1 MPGPRS
7 TIDDGP
13 IEFNW
18 TIVEGD
24 DVSRVMRLS
33 FIEDGVTTYP
43 DLSAW
48 VISGQVR
55 STESSGTV
63 LGTVYGD
70 AAADQVSNPGVFT
83 VSLIRSATANFPA
96 RCVGDLRFTDDDE
109 LTRTLM
115 KFYFTVVPSV
125 TP

>member
-1 MPGPRS
+1 MPAPRA

-13 IEFNW
+13 IEFSW

-33 FIEDGVTTYP
+33 FITDGVTTYP
-43 DLSAW
+43 DLSGWTIA
-48 VISGQVR
+48 GQVR
-55 STESSGTV
+55 ATESSGTI

-83 VSLIRSATANFPA
+83 VSLIRSATAAFPPT
-96 RCVGDLRFTDDDE
+96 CVGDLRFTDDDE

-115 KFYFTVVPSV
+115 KFWFTVVPSV